1 MHMKKKQN
9 PTYHR
14 YKNKT
19 NNSNNKQ
26 QRCIGTVKIKDVNE
40 LGSFFRI
47 WLLLFL

>member
-1 MHMKKKQN
+1 MHMKKNQN

-19 NNSNNKQ
+19 NNINKQ